1 MTVLIGIATY
11 VVIWLISLFLVL
23 PFGVKPQTDP
33 VPGSPES
40 APEKPRMWV
49 RALITT
55 VLAAAFWLIIW
66 IVVKTGVV
74 DLRGAS

>member
-11 VVIWLISLFLVL
+11 VVVWLISLFLVL
-23 PFGVKPQTDP
+23 PFGVKPQADP

-66 IVVKTGVV
+66 IVIKTGVV
-74 DLRGAS
+74 DLRGIS